1 MNERS
6 EVRSRVFG
14 TLLMNALLR
23 WETAVTLLI
32 TMILFLFVND
42 INILGVQWQPW
53 FWLVLGAVTESV
65 LVISAITDPE
75 ESRQAIA
82 REFEAQYDISK
93 IRSTVSRQRL
103 NDALE
108 YRRNML
114 KLVERHQGAMK
125 VQLRQTIDDI
135 NDWIAHMHDLALHID
150 TFDNNDIVDRDL
162 KMVPQKI
169 DKVKQRIKLETD
181 DRVREDLE
189 DQLRQLETQQRN
201 LEATINSVKRA
212 GIQLESTL
220 ASLGTVYAQMSLLGT
235 KEVDSARAQRLRL
248 EIKDEV
254 SSLQDT
260 IEAMTDV
267 QAQSLRLG

>member
-1 MNERS
+1 MAERQQ
-6 EVRSRVFG
+6 VRNRVFG

-23 WETAVTLLI
+23 WETAVTLLV

-42 INILGVQWQPW
+42 ISILGIEWQPW
-53 FWLVLGAVTESV
+53 FWLILGGIAQAS
-65 LVISAITDPE
+65 LVISALTDPE
-75 ESRQAIA
+75 ESAQAMA
-82 REFEAQYDISK
+82 REFESQYDISK
-93 IRSTVSRQRL
+93 VRNTVSRQRL

-114 KLVERHQGAMK
+114 KLVDRHQGAMR
-125 VQLRQTIDDI
+125 VSLRQTVDDV
-135 NDWIAHMHDLALHID
+135 NDWIAHMYDLARHVD
-150 TFDNNDIVDRDL
+150 AFESNDIVERDL
-162 KMVPQKI
+162 KAVPQKI
-169 DKVKQRIKLETD
+169 EKVKQRIQLEKD
-181 DRVREDLE
+181 AAVRTDLE
-189 DQLRQLETQQRN
+189 DQLKQLETQQRN
-201 LEATINSVKRA
+201 LEATTNSIKRA

-254 SSLQDT
+254 AGLQDT

-267 QAQSLRLG
+267 QAQSLRLQ